1 MTESIAAQ
9 RESTLERLF
18 HGYEGPPFAIRLWD
32 GWQWNSPGHAS
43 PRCTLV
49 FHSEDALHALMAH
62 PNEVTLGERFLNKE
76 IDVEGDLFAVFDMA
90 EYVFHQPRTSGQR
103 LLEASAALLAEVK
116 EWWNKGSAHTPER
129 DGSAISYHYDQ
140 PAEFYRAWLGETMVY
155 SCAYF
160 KSKSDTLDTAQT
172 NKLEMICRKLRLQ
185 PGEMFMDIGCGW
197 GSLVMHAASQHQ
209 VFAQGITLSQVQARV
224 AEHRLETAHLTQ
236 SSGVALLD
244 YRLAPKQF
252 HGLDKIASVGMFEH
266 VGLCNLRQ
274 YFRTV
279 YNLLKPGGVFLN
291 HGIARAWKAEEDEH
305 SLSEHLAPSL
315 HAAHPSKPKNVSF
328 MDKYVFPDGE
338 LVTLA
343 QAVQAAES
351 AGFEVRDVENL
362 REHYEL
368 TLRRWTEALQDHTHE
383 VLQYVSE
390 RVYRIWLL
398 YMAGC
403 AAAFRRGDI
412 ALYQMLLSRPDHGR
426 TSLPLTRDDLYRDS
440 KACERRAA

>member
-1 MTESIAAQ
+1 
-9 RESTLERLF
+9 
-18 HGYEGPPFAIRLWD
+18 
-32 GWQWNSPGHAS
+32 
-43 PRCTLV
+43 
-49 FHSEDALHALMAH
+49 
-62 PNEVTLGERFLNKE
+62 
-76 IDVEGDLFAVFDMA
+76 
-90 EYVFHQPRTSGQR
+90 
-103 LLEASAALLAEVK
+103 
-116 EWWNKGSAHTPER
+116 
-129 DGSAISYHYDQ
+129 
-140 PAEFYRAWLGETMVY
+140 
-155 SCAYF
+155 
-160 KSKSDTLDTAQT
+160 
-172 NKLEMICRKLRLQ
+172 
-185 PGEMFMDIGCGW
+185 
-197 GSLVMHAASQHQ
+197 
-209 VFAQGITLSQVQARV
+209 V
-224 AEHRLETAHLTQ
+224 AEHRLATAHLTQ

-291 HGIARAWKAEEDEH
+291 HGIARAWTAEEDEPL
-305 SLSEHLAPSL
+305 LSKHLAPSL
-315 HAAHPSKPKNVSF
+315 HAAHTAKRKNISF
-328 MDKYVFPDGE
+328 IDKYVFPDGE

-368 TLRRWTEALQDHTHE
+368 TLRRWTEALQDHAQE
-383 VLQYVSE
+383 ALEYVSE